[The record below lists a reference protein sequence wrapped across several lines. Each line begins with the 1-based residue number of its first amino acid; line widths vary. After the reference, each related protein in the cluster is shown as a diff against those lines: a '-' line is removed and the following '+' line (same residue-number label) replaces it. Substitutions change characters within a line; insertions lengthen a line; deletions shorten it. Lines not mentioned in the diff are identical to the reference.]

1 MRKILS
7 ILRIKANLELS
18 YLVEPGVVKIDCWQV
33 LVNTLWV
40 DLDLN
45 LGPGH
50 ERLVD
55 SLGKVRICRW
65 SLNLCNR
72 LISIVMFNIDVT
84 LVCKD
89 QETLSVSDYIDAPFL
104 LRLVLK

>member
-1 MRKILS
+1 MRKVLPV
-7 ILRIKANLELS
+7 LGIKANLELS
-18 YLVEPGVVKIDCWQV
+18 DFVEPGVVKIDCWQV

-45 LGPGH
+45 LRPSHG
-50 ERLVD
+50 RLVD
-55 SLGKVRICRW
+55 RLRKERICRW
-65 SLNLCNR
+65 SLDLCNR

-89 QETLSVSDYIDAPFL
+89 QEALSVSDYIDAPFL